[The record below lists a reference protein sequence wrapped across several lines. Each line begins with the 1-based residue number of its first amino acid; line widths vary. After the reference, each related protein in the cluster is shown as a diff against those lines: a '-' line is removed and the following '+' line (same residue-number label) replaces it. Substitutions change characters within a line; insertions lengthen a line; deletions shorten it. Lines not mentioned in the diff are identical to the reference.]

1 MTNVNQAPL
10 PRLSKAPLVRVKRRY
25 IKYLAL
31 PFFGTKQNCQTKTKT
46 KYRSSSEI
54 SRRVLCQTV
63 YRTPSL
69 QYFYGK
75 TQTRFANCLTIL
87 LWSHVKHSRIVTT
100 LSNSLRE
107 TKTWFAGSCNK
118 THLTHRIMRSVWEY
132 GVRTL
137 SGVYVMSVW
146 AMASLAFSDYQNRAK
161 QLINFCHF
169 SLNRLLYLVYTS
181 FIRCNIITFIFC
193 MRQKVEYPSAVNLS
207 TF

>member
-1 MTNVNQAPL
+1 MSIKHHFHGCQKRHWYVL
-10 PRLSKAPLVRVKRRY
+10 RLLSGAISSTWL
-25 IKYLAL
+25 YL
-31 PFFGTKQNCQTKTKT
+31 FFGTKQNCQTKTKT

-118 THLTHRIMRSVWEY
+118 THLTQRIMRSVWEY

-137 SGVYVMSVW
+137 SGVYVMSYGFL
-146 AMASLAFSDYQNRAK
+146 SFFGLPK
-161 QLINFCHF
+161 QSETTN
-169 SLNRLLYLVYTS
+169 
-181 FIRCNIITFIFC
+181 
-193 MRQKVEYPSAVNLS
+193 
-207 TF
+207 